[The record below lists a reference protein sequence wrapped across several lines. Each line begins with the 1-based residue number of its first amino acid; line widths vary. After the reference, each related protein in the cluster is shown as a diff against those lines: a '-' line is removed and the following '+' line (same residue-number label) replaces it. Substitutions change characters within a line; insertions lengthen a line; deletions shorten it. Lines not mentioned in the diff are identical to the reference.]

1 LLSALTED
9 SVLERRPADSLVTV
23 RKAAMHDIQPILDLI
38 NSYAAKGI
46 MLPRTEFEMSENIRD
61 FSVAYSGGKLV
72 GCGAMN
78 FYSPVMGEVRS
89 LAVAPDNRT
98 QGIGLLLVEALA
110 REAKEYSLDAIFAFT
125 YVPGF
130 FARMGFQEVERGELP
145 LKAWKDCLRCPKFN
159 SCDEI
164 AVVRIL
170 APDRWVTHRNPSA
183 DAFDFGEQ
191 VLIQLP
197 TIKPQ
202 ANSIMPIKQ

>member
-1 LLSALTED
+1 MLSALTED
-9 SVLERRPADSLVTV
+9 SVLERRATDYLVNV

-61 FSVAYSGGKLV
+61 FSVAYSVGKLV
-72 GCGAMN
+72 GCGALH
-78 FYSPVMGEVRS
+78 FYSPVMAEVRS

-98 QGIGLLLVEALA
+98 QGIGLLLVESLM
-110 REAKEYSLDAIFAFT
+110 REAKDYGLDAVFAFT

-130 FARMGFQEVERGELP
+130 FAKLGFQEVERGELP
-145 LKAWKDCLRCPKFN
+145 LKAWKDCLRCAKFN

-164 AVVRIL
+164 AVVRVL
-170 APDRWVTHRNPSA
+170 APDRWASHHSSEASTGG
-183 DAFDFGEQ
+183 FDFADP

-197 TIKPQ
+197 TIKYQ
-202 ANSIMPIKQ
+202 GH